1 MQGSPS
7 FFERLVVDLL
17 VRMGYGGTR
26 KEAGKAVGGSGDEGI
41 DGIINE
47 DRLGLEVVYIQAKR
61 WQGIVGRPEIQKFV
75 GALHGQNARKGIFIT
90 TSGFTNGA
98 VKYAEGLSDKVILV
112 DGEMLVNLMI
122 DHGVGVT
129 LEEAYEIKRVDSDY
143 FNEA

>member
-47 DRLGLEVVYIQAKR
+47 DRLGLEVIYIQVKR
-61 WQGIVGRPEIQKFV
+61 WQGNIGRPEIQKFV
-75 GALHGQNARKGIFIT
+75 GALRGQSERKGIFIT
-90 TSGFTNGA
+90 NSGFTNGA
-98 VKYAEGLSDKVILV
+98 MQYTEGLSDKVILV

-122 DHGVGVT
+122 DHGVDVN
-129 LEEAYEIKRVDSDY
+129 LEEAYEIKRVDPDY